1 MENTHVM
8 SARTSIDPAGS
19 NNNNAKGS
27 SSQSKRVAPPPR
39 NQVDADMAMYTAIM
53 GRPPEIDPTA
63 PDMLD
68 AAPAPTASA
77 EMRSARNGGGAWS
90 PIVLSIY
97 LRDIARQGALKLNR
111 PEIAAWIR
119 RQSVVAL
126 RRLHES
132 HVRLISVRQKDR
144 AA

>member
-1 MENTHVM
+1 M

-19 NNNNAKGS
+19 NDDAKGS
-27 SSQSKRVAPPPR
+27 SSQTRPIVQPR
-39 NQVDADMAMYTAIM
+39 KQVDADMAMYTAIM

-63 PDMLD
+63 PDMLE
-68 AAPAPTASA
+68 ATPAPAASS
-77 EMRSARNGGGAWS
+77 EIRSARNGGGGAWS

>member
-19 NNNNAKGS
+19 NDNAKSS
-27 SSQSKRVAPPPR
+27 SSQTKRVAPSSR

-63 PDMLD
+63 PDMLET
-68 AAPAPTASA
+68 APAPTASA
-77 EMRSARNGGGAWS
+77 EMRSARNGGGGAWS

>member
-19 NNNNAKGS
+19 NDNAKSNS
-27 SSQSKRVAPPPR
+27 SKAKAVAAPR

-63 PDMLD
+63 PDMLE
-68 AAPAPTASA
+68 AAPAPSANA
-77 EMRSARNGGGAWS
+77 EMRPARSTGAWS

-126 RRLHES
+126 RRLQES
-132 HVRLISVRQKDR
+132 HVRLITARQKDR